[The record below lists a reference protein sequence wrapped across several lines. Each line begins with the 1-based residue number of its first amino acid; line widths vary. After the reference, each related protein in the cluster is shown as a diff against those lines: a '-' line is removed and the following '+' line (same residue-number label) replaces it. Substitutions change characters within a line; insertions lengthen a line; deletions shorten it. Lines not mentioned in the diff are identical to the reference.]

1 MEESQ
6 RLEKGRREKRLV
18 ALSSVIAA
26 IFLTGL
32 KLGVGLWTGSLGIL
46 AEAAHS
52 GLDLIAAL
60 VTFFAVRLSDKPAD
74 AHHTYGHGK
83 VENLSALVET
93 LLLLLTCFWIIYEA
107 LRRLFFEEV
116 MVEATFWAF
125 AVMGISI
132 AVDFSRSQALRRAAM
147 KYDSQALE
155 ADALHFSTDIW
166 SSTVVILGLILVRLG
181 DSYGWHTLGK
191 ADSVAAL
198 GVALIVIYV
207 STQLG
212 RRAVSMLL
220 DAAPE
225 GIVQQI
231 KEQVR
236 QVPGVHSLEQVRVR
250 QAGAY
255 SFGDMTISVE
265 RSASFEQ
272 AHAVAAE
279 VEATV
284 SKLLPRAD
292 VMVHIDPV
300 AREDESVAD
309 SVRLIAS
316 RYGLLVHDLHIYDV
330 RGRFH
335 LELHVEVDE
344 SLSLGEAHR
353 LVSQF
358 EKEVMSNLKNIAQVN
373 SHIEPISKEGHRQ
386 PAIGLDEGE
395 IRQEVERISRQLC
408 AEGHQVD
415 IRVVDG
421 ELEISLHCVVEP
433 DMPLKEAHELT
444 RHLEDR
450 LRECFPDL
458 GRVLIHVE
466 PREN

>member
-1 MEESQ
+1 MEKE
-6 RLEKGRREKRLV
+6 RREKRLV
-18 ALSSVIAA
+18 TLGSVVAT
-26 IFLTGL
+26 IFLIGL

-46 AEAAHS
+46 AEAADS
-52 GLDLIAAL
+52 GLDLIATL
-60 VTFFAVRLSDKPAD
+60 ITFFAVRLSDKPAD

-83 VENLSALVET
+83 VENLSALAET
-93 LLLLLTCFWIIYEA
+93 FILLLTCLWIISEA
-107 LRRLFFEEV
+107 INRLFFEKV
-116 MVEATFWAF
+116 VVEANFWAF
-125 AVMGISI
+125 AVICVSI
-132 AVDFSRSQALRRAAM
+132 AVNFFRSRFLRRAAL
-147 KYDSQALE
+147 KYKSQALE
-155 ADALHFSTDIW
+155 ADALNFSTDIL
-166 SSTVVILGLILVRLG
+166 SSLVVIFGLILVRVG
-181 DSYGWHTLGK
+181 DSYGWSALGK
-191 ADSVAAL
+191 ADAVAAL
-198 GVALIVIYV
+198 GVAMIVIYV
-207 STQLG
+207 SLQLG
-212 RRAVSMLL
+212 RRAVSVLL

-236 QVPGVHSLEQVRVR
+236 RVPGVCSLKQVRVR
-250 QAGAY
+250 RAGAY
-255 SFGDMTISVE
+255 SFADMTISVE

-279 VEATV
+279 VEAAV

-292 VMVHIDPV
+292 VVVHIDPV

-386 PAIGLDEGE
+386 PAIGLDERE

-458 GRVLIHVE
+458 RRALIHVE